1 VFTKKCRV
9 VWFRGDLVNVGQQD
23 DWRVLYQAALLE
35 LDPAKLA
42 ERIEQAYEAIQTRMD
57 FAKHNW
63 DPAEHQALADALA
76 NLRVLRREVG
86 MPMSNPHGKEPAS
99 SSSNQ

>member
-1 VFTKKCRV
+1 
-9 VWFRGDLVNVGQQD
+9 VNVGQQD

-42 ERIEQAYEAIQTRMD
+42 ERVEQAYKAIQSRMD
-57 FAKHNW
+57 FLMRNLE
-63 DPAEHQALADALA
+63 PAEHQALADALA

-86 MPMSNPHGKEPAS
+86 MPMSGTRGKEPAS
-99 SSSNQ
+99 SSSSQ